1 MKCINIIAFYNN
13 SMGKHMEDIE
23 LLDIKLLRL
32 FDRLYDTR
40 SVTRT
45 AEALEQSQPTISI
58 WLGRLRKRL
67 DDPLFVRTAEG
78 MLPTPRSDAM
88 IGTVREVLGGLQ
100 RLSAAAA
107 VFSPAT
113 AQRRFRICMTDASH
127 VTLLPRL
134 LSHVRAVAPGIT
146 LEASRINEDL
156 ARNLQMGEADLAL
169 GYLPW
174 LDTGFYQQTL
184 YSQDWICLAHARHPR
199 LLDVPEKE
207 VPGKG
212 TKASANTN
220 WNLDTYQA
228 EAHIGISSGTGYQLL
243 DNAIESQQ
251 ILRRIVLELP
261 GFLGLSA
268 ILSST
273 DLIATLPRHIG
284 ETLARTAGLRV
295 LPCPVAIPGFTVKQY
310 WHERYHHD
318 SANRWMRGVC
328 ACLFMQPAP
337 ISQLAASL

>member
-1 MKCINIIAFYNN
+1 
-13 SMGKHMEDIE
+13 MEDIE

-88 IGTVREVLGGLQ
+88 IGTVREVLSGLQ
-100 RLSAAAA
+100 RLSAAAT

-134 LSHVRAVAPGIT
+134 LSHVRTAAPGIT

-184 YSQDWICLAHARHPR
+184 YSQDWICLVNARHPR
-199 LLDVPEKE
+199 LASNNVPS
-207 VPGKG
+207 
-212 TKASANTN
+212 TTD
-220 WNLDTYQA
+220 WNLNTYQA

-243 DNAIESQQ
+243 DNTIASQG
-251 ILRRIVLELP
+251 ISRHIVLELP

-268 ILSST
+268 MLTTT
-273 DLIATLPRHIG
+273 DLVATLPRHIG
-284 ETLARTAGLRV
+284 ETLARTAGLQV
-295 LPCPVAIPGFTVKQY
+295 LHCPFAIPSFTVKQY

-328 ACLFMQPAP
+328 ASLFMQPAP
-337 ISQLAASL
+337 ISQLAANP